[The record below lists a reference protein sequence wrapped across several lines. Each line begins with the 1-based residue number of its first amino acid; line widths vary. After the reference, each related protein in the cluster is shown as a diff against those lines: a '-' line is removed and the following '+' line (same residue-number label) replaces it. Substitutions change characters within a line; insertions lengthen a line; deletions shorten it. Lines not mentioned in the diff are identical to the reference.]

1 MSMSYSVLEAMEKGE
16 EESSSSSE
24 EETEEEEDVPLDSDM
39 EQVSGKNLATY
50 SAQAS
55 THPLNTRLPSPR
67 RNPQHPASSEPK
79 CLQMPSH
86 LARLFHV
93 SKPQPFLSELTPL
106 PA

>member
-1 MSMSYSVLEAMEKGE
+1 MSTSCSVLEAMEKGE

-50 SAQAS
+50 SAQAC
-55 THPLNTRLPSPR
+55 THPLNTRFPSPR

-79 CLQMPSH
+79 YLQMCS
-86 LARLFHV
+86 RLV
-93 SKPQPFLSELTPL
+93 
-106 PA
+106 

>member
-1 MSMSYSVLEAMEKGE
+1 MSTSCSVLEAMEMGE
-16 EESSSSSE
+16 ERSSSSE

-67 RNPQHPASSEPK
+67 RNPQHSASSEPK
-79 CLQMPSH
+79 CLLTWS
-86 LARLFHV
+86 
-93 SKPQPFLSELTPL
+93 LSCL
-106 PA
+106 